1 MKITSMAPL
10 FTIIFVSKLLS
21 NVVKNF
27 CAIPWHQKLTVRCL
41 RKCNFHLSTHNTD
54 MMSMMRTSMMWFGAV
69 SSLADEEK
77 EEKEFITHKY

>member
-1 MKITSMAPL
+1 MK
-10 FTIIFVSKLLS
+10 FFY
-21 NVVKNF
+21 
-27 CAIPWHQKLTVRCL
+27 AIHCPKKLTVRCL

-69 SSLADEEK
+69 SCLADEEK

>member
-1 MKITSMAPL
+1 
-10 FTIIFVSKLLS
+10 
-21 NVVKNF
+21 
-27 CAIPWHQKLTVRCL
+27 
-41 RKCNFHLSTHNTD
+41 